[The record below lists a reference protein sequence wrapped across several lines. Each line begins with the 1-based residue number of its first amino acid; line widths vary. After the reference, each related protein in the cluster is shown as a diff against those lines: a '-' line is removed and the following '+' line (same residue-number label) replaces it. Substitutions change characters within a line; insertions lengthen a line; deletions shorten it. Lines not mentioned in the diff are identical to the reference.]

1 MMVMTAQVLVVT
13 IERLI
18 RSLRMSHARSLAPR
32 SPVVR
37 AATMRPEETG
47 NLRAEGELVR
57 DDVYGMVFLP
67 LNRNRKNVCLL
78 KMVPRKLLLKSL
90 LKVEI

>member
-13 IERLI
+13 MERVT

-32 SPVVR
+32 SAVVR

-57 DDVYGMVFLP
+57 ERFI
-67 LNRNRKNVCLL
+67 
-78 KMVPRKLLLKSL
+78 
-90 LKVEI
+90 E